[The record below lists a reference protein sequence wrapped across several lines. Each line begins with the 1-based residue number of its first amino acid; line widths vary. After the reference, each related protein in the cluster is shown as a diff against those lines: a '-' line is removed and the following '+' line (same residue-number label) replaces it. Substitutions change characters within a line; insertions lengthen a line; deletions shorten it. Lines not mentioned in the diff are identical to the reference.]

1 MSVLTAADRLEL
13 LDLCA
18 RYYVSTDEADV
29 DAFMDCWLDSDDIVF
44 ESAFGTFR
52 GRSAI
57 RDFETAHVNGG
68 MAVGKRHVL
77 SNVVIKPG
85 SDGSALLT
93 SYLTVLEVRDRP
105 EIVATAIYRDSKA
118 VKTEQGWR
126 FVWRS
131 MDTDSGFQKWADAK
145 GIKLAG

>member
-1 MSVLTAADRLEL
+1 MSLLTDSDRLEL

-29 DAFMDCWLDSDDIVF
+29 DGFMDCWVDSDDIVF
-44 ESAFGTFR
+44 ESAFGTFK
-52 GRSAI
+52 GRKAI
-57 RDFETAHVNGG
+57 RDFETAHVTGG

-77 SNVVIKPG
+77 SNVVLKPG
-85 SDGSALLT
+85 PEGSALVT

-118 VKTEQGWR
+118 VKTKQGWK
-126 FVWRS
+126 FLARS
-131 MDTDSGFQKWADAK
+131 MDTDSGFAKWAAAK
-145 GIKLAG
+145 GIRVG

>member
-1 MSVLTAADRLEL
+1 MNHLTESDRLEI

-29 DAFMDCWLDSDDIVF
+29 DGFMDCWIDSDDIVF

-52 GRSAI
+52 GRKAI
-57 RDFETAHVNGG
+57 RDFETAHVTGG
-68 MAVGKRHVL
+68 MAVGKRHML
-77 SNVVIKPG
+77 SNVIIKPG
-85 SDGSALLT
+85 PEGSALVT

-118 VKTEQGWR
+118 VKTKRGWK
-126 FVWRS
+126 FATRS
-131 MDTDSGFQKWADAK
+131 MDTDSGYQKWAQAK
-145 GIKLAG
+145 GIPLGN